1 LKEERL
7 RFWVSPNDGRTG
19 CDCEACT
26 KLRDTEGATSS
37 MVTLFAKRVAD
48 ISLGGTLKTI
58 SVPLDALPPGDHT
71 YNDLLNYGG
80 ALKFRGTVSGMK
92 SNSDGYALAGGA
104 DGTVSLPIKAAPG
117 NKIVSL
123 TVKMG
128 FSFFDPALLSARVEW
143 IDDGGET
150 VTLASNLK
158 ETEGCLTLSQSL
170 STSSGT
176 LKITLKSLTTQDYTV
191 LSWFAIKVKVE

>member
-1 LKEERL
+1 
-7 RFWVSPNDGRTG
+7 
-19 CDCEACT
+19 
-26 KLRDTEGATSS
+26 
-37 MVTLFAKRVAD
+37 
-48 ISLGGTLKTI
+48 
-58 SVPLDALPPGDHT
+58 
-71 YNDLLNYGG
+71 
-80 ALKFRGTVSGMK
+80 MK

-170 STSSGT
+170 PTSSGT

-191 LSWFAIKVKVE
+191 LSWFAVKVKVE